1 MVKPMTHRA
10 RRLRRD
16 ATAAER
22 VLWRAL
28 RELALPV
35 RVRRQHPIG
44 RYIGDFAVPARKL
57 VIEIDGGQHAR
68 AVARD
73 NARSRELA
81 ARGWRVIRFWNG
93 DVTGNL
99 AGVLETIAA
108 EIENTPTSPQ
118 PSPPTCRYPSV
129 AGRSLR
135 SLGSGAER
143 E

>member
-1 MVKPMTHRA
+1 MGGKVQSMVKPRTHRA

-28 RELALPV
+28 RELALPLKI
-35 RVRRQHPIG
+35 RRQHPIG
-44 RYIGDFAVPARKL
+44 RYVADFAAPARKL
-57 VIEIDGGQHAR
+57 VIEIDGGQHAS

-81 ARGWRVIRFWNG
+81 ARGWRVIRFWNS

-99 AGVLETIAA
+99 VGVLETIAA
-108 EIENTPTSPQ
+108 EIEKPPPLPNPLRPQ
-118 PSPPTCRYPSV
+118 
-129 AGRSLR
+129 GRR
-135 SLGSGAER
+135 GGKGR
-143 E
+143 RG